1 MPTAKKIKRF
11 KMSSTTGIERERE
24 RASSWDVFWKRWQ
37 NLPTE
42 GTNEKWPLREHR
54 CVCVYVL
61 VVAAH
66 LVDFTV
72 IVSEWGFNCE
82 GVRTHLQW
90 SDRAVTLS
98 GSAVQRWE
106 RVNGCMCIP
115 SRATSQVTTKWSV
128 WEGVKAPRG
137 FSDDHKR
144 VVKVVWGT
152 MKHSVRWERYGR
164 R

>member
-1 MPTAKKIKRF
+1 
-11 KMSSTTGIERERE
+11 MSSTTGIERERE
-24 RASSWDVFWKRWQ
+24 LVREMCFEKGDRTCQQRVQMKNDRWG
-37 NLPTE
+37 NT
-42 GTNEKWPLREHR
+42 G
-54 CVCVYVL
+54 VCVYVL